1 MSAFGPERIF
11 HFYRPRRVGAAEVEE
26 PRFDR
31 ITPVPSE
38 ANCRQ
43 QKRQRV
49 RHPVLKKRGG
59 AADVACDDPADVLK
73 TDTQLAGSRSAH
85 KNLEESL
92 DFFLRRRWLA
102 DQRACFAPT
111 FERLPLLS

>member
-1 MSAFGPERIF
+1 
-11 HFYRPRRVGAAEVEE
+11 
-26 PRFDR
+26 
-31 ITPVPSE
+31 VPSE
-38 ANCRQ
+38 ANCRP

-92 DFFLRRRWLA
+92 DFFLRRRGDNDAA
-102 DQRACFAPT
+102 DRQSSVVLLFAGPS
-111 FERLPLLS
+111 FLS